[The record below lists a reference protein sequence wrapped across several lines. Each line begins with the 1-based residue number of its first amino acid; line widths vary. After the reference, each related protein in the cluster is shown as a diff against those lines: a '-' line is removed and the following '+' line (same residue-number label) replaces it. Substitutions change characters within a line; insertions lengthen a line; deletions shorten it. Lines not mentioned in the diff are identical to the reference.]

1 MSCCIVIP
9 AYCPAPSLV
18 DYVAQLLSAQD
29 GPVTVVDDGS
39 GGEYAAVFA
48 ALEPLQGCTV
58 LHHPQNRGKG
68 AAIKTAITWYRE
80 HAQGLDGIITADCD
94 GQHAVG
100 DVVRMAQAVAQSPQA
115 LVLGTRTFGPDTP
128 RRSSTGNRV
137 ISWVMNALYGI
148 ELTDTQTGLRG
159 LPNRLLPTLETLA
172 GDRYEYELNMLIEAN
187 RMCVPFVLVPIET
200 IYFDNNSGSHYR
212 TVIDTLPIIAL
223 LSRGLVQYGL
233 SSALSAGVDVVT
245 YALLVK
251 VVLLALPF
259 TPRLVIAAV
268 AARAVSS
275 VVNYSCN
282 RRLPYVQNT
291 KVASTMPRY
300 YVLWAFQLA
309 ASIGLVA
316 LLYQVVGM
324 DELLA
329 KLLVDLVLAIAS
341 YQVQMRWVFRV
352 DRAEKTAIT
361 EEAERL

>member
-1 MSCCIVIP
+1 MACCIVIP

-18 DYVAQLLSAQD
+18 DYVAQLLSVQN

-39 GGEYAAVFA
+39 GGDYTAVFA
-48 ALEPLQGCTV
+48 ALEPLKGCTV
-58 LHHPQNRGKG
+58 LHHTQNRGKG
-68 AAIKTAITWYRE
+68 AAIKTAVAWYRE
-80 HAQGLDGIITADCD
+80 HAQNLDGIITADCD
-94 GQHAVG
+94 GQHAVS
-100 DVVRMAQAVAQSPQA
+100 DVVRMAQALEESPQA
-115 LVLGTRTFGPDTP
+115 LVLGTRTFGPGTP
-128 RRSSTGNRV
+128 RRGSAGNHV

-148 ELTDTQTGLRG
+148 DLTDTQTGLRG
-159 LPNRLLPTLETLA
+159 LPNRLMSTLETLA

-187 RMCVPFVLVPIET
+187 RRCVPFVLVPIET
-200 IYFDNNSGSHYR
+200 IYFDNNAGSHYR
-212 TVIDTLPIIAL
+212 TVIDTLHIVAL
-223 LSRGLVQYGL
+223 LSRGLIQYGL
-233 SSALSAGVDVVT
+233 SSALSAAVDVVS
-245 YALLVK
+245 YAVLVK
-251 VVLLALPF
+251 LVLLALPF

-282 RRLPYVQNT
+282 RRLPYVQNARVT
-291 KVASTMPRY
+291 STMPRY

-316 LLYQVVGM
+316 LLYQAGV

-329 KLLVDLVLAIAS
+329 KLLVDLGLAIAS

-352 DRAEKTAIT
+352 DQAEKGAVA

>member
-1 MSCCIVIP
+1 MACCIVIP

-18 DYVAQLLSAQD
+18 DYVAQLLSVQN

-39 GGEYAAVFA
+39 GGDYTAVFA
-48 ALEPLQGCTV
+48 ALEPLKGCTV
-58 LHHPQNRGKG
+58 LHHTQNRGKV
-68 AAIKTAITWYRE
+68 AAIKTAVAWYRE
-80 HAQGLDGIITADCD
+80 HAQNLDGIITADCD
-94 GQHAVG
+94 GQHAVS
-100 DVVRMAQAVAQSPQA
+100 DVVRMAQALEESPQA
-115 LVLGTRTFGPDTP
+115 LVLGTRTFGPGTP
-128 RRSSTGNRV
+128 RRSSAGNHV

-148 ELTDTQTGLRG
+148 DLTDTQTGLRG
-159 LPNRLLPTLETLA
+159 LPNRLMSTLETLA

-187 RMCVPFVLVPIET
+187 RRCVPFVLVPIET
-200 IYFDNNSGSHYR
+200 IYFDNNAGSHYR
-212 TVIDTLPIIAL
+212 TVIDTLHIVAL
-223 LSRGLVQYGL
+223 LSRGLIQYGL
-233 SSALSAGVDVVT
+233 SSALSAAVDVVS
-245 YALLVK
+245 YAVLVK
-251 VVLLALPF
+251 LVLLALPF

-282 RRLPYVQNT
+282 RRLPYVQNARVT
-291 KVASTMPRY
+291 STMPRY

-316 LLYQVVGM
+316 LLYQAGV

-329 KLLVDLVLAIAS
+329 KLLVDLGLAIAS

-352 DRAEKTAIT
+352 DQAEKGAVA